1 MQKKKHFQTRKILA
15 DTLVIVLLALVLMPL
30 HSWIFGTSLLD
41 NPDNAKASVSELA
54 YRIQRQQTE
63 ATQSD
68 EISLVD
74 ISGLYGS
81 SSRGDIAALLD
92 SIYDMN
98 PKLIGVDVRFPAP
111 KVYSVYDSLLAQ
123 TAARIADKT
132 VFVCELD
139 SFDMEQHQFKH
150 SEHSF
155 FNSVKGYS
163 EGYANLMQN
172 GDDKPVRQ
180 YSLFQMLNGVMV
192 YSFPAQLLINYLDED
207 DLSDNTPIIRFEPT
221 LFTCLNSGNLNP
233 ELIRDRIVLVGD
245 MHNRG
250 DSHPTPLGWMQGLEI
265 HAYTIQTILERN
277 PIAQASVLVLLLL
290 ALAISAVH
298 SFVVVSTDHLLKVK
312 PSSMMEF
319 VFKQGLV
326 TMGVTY
332 LLNIVM
338 EYVSYISFTV
348 FETSLA
354 LHTLIPEIIKLTAF
368 AKVTYCI
375 VYQVLYKRYA
385 WKWLNYSSYSIQ

>member
-54 YRIQRQQTE
+54 YSIQRQQTE

-221 LFTCLNSGNLNP
+221 LFTCLNPGNLTP

>member
-1 MQKKKHFQTRKILA
+1 MQNKKHFQTRKILA

-98 PKLIGVDVRFPAP
+98 PKLIGVDVRFPVP
-111 KVYSVYDSLLAQ
+111 KVYSVYDSLLAR

-221 LFTCLNSGNLNP
+221 LFTCLNPGNLTP

>member
-92 SIYDMN
+92 SIYDMK

-155 FNSVKGYS
+155 FNSVKGFS

-221 LFTCLNSGNLNP
+221 LFTCLNPGNLNP

-277 PIAQASVLVLLLL
+277 PVAQASVLVLLLL

>member
-139 SFDMEQHQFKH
+139 SFDVEQHHFKH

>member
-92 SIYDMN
+92 SIYDMK

-277 PIAQASVLVLLLL
+277 PVAQASVLVLLLL

-375 VYQVLYKRYA
+375 VYQVFYKRYA